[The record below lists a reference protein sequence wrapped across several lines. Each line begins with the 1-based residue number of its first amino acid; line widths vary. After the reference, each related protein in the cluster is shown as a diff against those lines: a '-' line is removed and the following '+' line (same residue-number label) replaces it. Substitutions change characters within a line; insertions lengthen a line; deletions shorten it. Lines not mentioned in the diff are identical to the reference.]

1 MKSTVYIYIL
11 LILLEGSCAPEKN
24 DAISYPTPLPDSVV
38 LTFLPGVVSSDSL
51 DFNSA
56 FSPDGKT
63 YYFCRAKKGKWDIYQ
78 VSLNPEQKY
87 TIAMAPFSEAEYSQ
101 ADPFILSDGTI
112 YYISNRPKHESDTLR
127 DYDIWRIHPNADGT
141 WSAPEN
147 VEGVNSDSTEY
158 YVSLAANGNLYL
170 ASTRKGGYGGLDL
183 YVSKLVNGKYTSPE
197 NLGPSINTTTDEHD
211 PLITPDEQSIIFTS
225 YNRAGGY
232 GEADLY
238 YSQKDNHQWLTAKN
252 MGRQFNTPT
261 YEYCPNFS
269 PDGKYFFYSSEYD
282 VKWISTKYLPF
293 SSAE

>member
-1 MKSTVYIYIL
+1 MKLLKPIHIL
-11 LILLEGSCAPEKN
+11 LILFAAGCVARKEET
-24 DAISYPTPLPDSVV
+24 ISYPTPLPDSTV

-78 VSLNPEQKY
+78 VMLNSGSKY
-87 TIAMAPFSEAEYSQ
+87 TVTIAPFSEAEYSQ
-101 ADPFILSDGTI
+101 ADPFILPDGTI
-112 YYISNRPKHESDTLR
+112 YYISNRPKNESDTLR
-127 DYDIWRIHPNADGT
+127 DYDIWKIRPNRDGT

-147 VEGVNSDSTEY
+147 VDGVNSDSTEY
-158 YVSLAANGNLYL
+158 YVSLAANGNLYF
-170 ASTRKGGYGGLDL
+170 ASTRKGGYGSLDL
-183 YVSKLVNGKYTSPE
+183 YVSKWVNGKYTSPE
-197 NLGPSINTTTDEHD
+197 NLGPAINTETDEHD

-225 YNRAGGY
+225 YNRADGY

-238 YSQKDNHQWLTAKN
+238 YSLKDNDQWLAARN

-269 PDGKYFFYSSEYD
+269 PDGKYFFYSSEYN
-282 VKWISTKYLPF
+282 VKWVASKYLPLP
-293 SSAE
+293 